1 MLQWIRRIPL
11 RRLIFFYILS
21 LILPPMI
28 VSAALIII
36 DSWRKRSRSQ
46 GYFVSLR
53 GEPPVKIGDAH
64 ETAVQLYT
72 YGEDLYQA
80 MLEAIEQA
88 RERVCLETYIWKD
101 DRIGGKFKATLERAA
116 KRGVKVFV
124 IYDAFA
130 NLVVPA
136 SFKHFIPAMYV
147 LRYPLIPSIL
157 HPFQLSTYARDH
169 RKILIADGNIAF
181 IGGYNLGDTYAN
193 EWRDTHARLSG
204 PGALEIENAFIDF
217 WNANRTKTLP
227 LIPDRPERSWDP
239 HLSIHRNDPTAMIY
253 PIRTTY
259 LEAIDRAHHHIY
271 LTNAY
276 FLPDRILLQALLSAA
291 RRGVQVR
298 ILLPAVSNHIVVD
311 WLSHDYYQECLQ
323 AGVDLLLYQKAMVH
337 AKTATIDGVW
347 STVGTANLDRL
358 SLVGNFEINAEIF
371 NPDVAQQM
379 EKIFL
384 EDASHALK
392 LDLKEWQQ
400 RPWYRKW
407 SEKALHRLRPLL

>member
-11 RRLIFFYILS
+11 RRLVFFYIVS
-21 LILPPMI
+21 LILPPII
-28 VSAALIII
+28 VSVILMVI

-46 GYFVSLR
+46 GYFVSRR
-53 GEPPVKIGDAH
+53 GEPAVQIGDAR
-64 ETAVQLYT
+64 ETAVQFYT

-88 RERVCLETYIWKD
+88 SERVCLETYIWKD
-101 DRIGGKFKATLERAA
+101 DVTGRKFKVALERAA
-116 KRGVKVFV
+116 NRGVNVFV

-130 NLVVPA
+130 NLVVPS
-136 SFKHFIPAMYV
+136 SFKHFIPAMHV
-147 LRYPLIPSIL
+147 LRYPLIPSVL

-169 RKILIADGNIAF
+169 RKILIVDGNVAF
-181 IGGYNLGDTYAN
+181 IGGYNLGDTYAR
-193 EWRDTHARLSG
+193 EWRDTHARFTG

-227 LIPDRPERSWDP
+227 VLPDRAKRSWDP
-239 HLSIHRNDPTAMIY
+239 HLSIHRNDPPTMIF

-259 LEAIDRAHHHIY
+259 LEAVDRAQHHIY

-298 ILLPAVSNHIVVD
+298 ILVPAVSNHVVVD
-311 WLSHDYYQECLQ
+311 WLSHDYYEECLQ
-323 AGVDLLLYQKAMVH
+323 AGIDLLLYQKAMVH

-358 SLVGNFEINAEIF
+358 SLLGNFEINAEIF
-371 NPDVAQQM
+371 NPAVAHQM

-384 EDASHALK
+384 EDASHALQ
-392 LDLKEWQQ
+392 LHLKQWQQ
-400 RPWYRKW
+400 RPWYWKL
-407 SEKALHRLRPLL
+407 SEKALHRLRPFL